1 MFALK
6 VCNNEGPDRGISEAG
21 PDEGGCETEAA
32 QPGVGVRGWVIRLGE
47 QYLLAIRC
55 RPACLLCVMGE
66 GLRDKMNRLLLI

>member
-1 MFALK
+1 MK
-6 VCNNEGPDRGISEAG
+6 VVVKQ
-21 PDEGGCETEAA
+21 AA

>member
-1 MFALK
+1 MRDPTVAFLRLDRMK
-6 VCNNEGPDRGISEAG
+6 VVVKQ
-21 PDEGGCETEAA
+21 AA

-47 QYLLAIRC
+47 QYLLAVRR